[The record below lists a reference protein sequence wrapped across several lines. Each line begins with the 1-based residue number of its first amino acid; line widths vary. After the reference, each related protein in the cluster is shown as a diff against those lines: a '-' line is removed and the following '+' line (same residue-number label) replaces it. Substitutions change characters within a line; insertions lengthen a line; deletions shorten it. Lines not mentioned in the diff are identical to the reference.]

1 VRSHALIPALLHL
14 NNTPIT
20 SFQVPLHVVRQNRA
34 LVARFLIYGIKPT
47 PLEHRSIPQSQA
59 LNPGLIHLNN
69 TPPTRSQVPPH
80 VVRQNRALEARF
92 SIYSLK
98 FTPLASHLIVW
109 SQALSPTLLHLNNTP
124 LTRLQVAPHVVRQNR
139 ALAARFLI
147 YSLKL
152 TPLASHLIVRP
163 QALRPTLLHL
173 NNTQLTCLGVFS
185 HVCSQNRALAARF
198 LIYSLKF
205 TPLASHLIV
214 PSQALIPTL
223 LHLNN
228 TPLTRFRVP
237 PHVFHQNRALAAR
250 FLIFYNISI
259 IYMYINLVF
268 NMT

>member
-1 VRSHALIPALLHL
+1 MHVVHQNRALAARFLIYGLQLTPLASRSIVRSHALIPALLHL

-47 PLEHRSIPQSQA
+47 PLEHRSIPQSHA

-69 TPPTRSQVPPH
+69 TPPTRFQVPPH
-80 VVRQNRALEARF
+80 VV
-92 SIYSLK
+92 
-98 FTPLASHLIVW
+98 H
-109 SQALSPTLLHLNNTP
+109 
-124 LTRLQVAPHVVRQNR
+124 QNR

-152 TPLASHLIVRP
+152 TPLASHLIVRS

-173 NNTQLTCLGVFS
+173 NNTQLTCLGVS
-185 HVCSQNRALAARF
+185 PHVCCQNRALAARF

-237 PHVFHQNRALAAR
+237 PHVVHQNRALAAW